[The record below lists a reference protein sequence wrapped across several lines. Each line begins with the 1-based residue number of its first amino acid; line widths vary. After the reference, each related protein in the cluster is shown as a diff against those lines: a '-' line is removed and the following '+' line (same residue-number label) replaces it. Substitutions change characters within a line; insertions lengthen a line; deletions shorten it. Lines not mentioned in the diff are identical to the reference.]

1 MNEEIKREDEAQL
14 KFLKSVGDSLTAR
27 IEKESALHLEDHKA
41 NMKANSDL
49 IAQIL
54 ELRSTVKTKKAK
66 FKELGGEK
74 VLAQITQREQDRQ
87 KQLENA
93 QINNNKMILDG
104 ESAEVQKEVAIKREH
119 INELE
124 DRIAELQQRKA
135 QLQGQ
140 Y

>member
-1 MNEEIKREDEAQL
+1 
-14 KFLKSVGDSLTAR
+14 
-27 IEKESALHLEDHKA
+27 
-41 NMKANSDL
+41 MKANSDL

-93 QINNNKMILDG
+93 QINNKMILDG